1 MDIRFFAYLNRLKY
15 INRWSLMHSTVTENV
30 SEHALNVTVVAH
42 ALAVIANEEFGE
54 GVDEEKTALL
64 SVFHESS
71 EVLTGDLPTPIK
83 YGNQALNTAYKEL
96 EDRASRK
103 LLEDLPQPLRRRYD
117 PLLLPDKTCRE
128 YALMKAADKLCAL
141 IKCKEE
147 LRAGNR
153 EFAKAAQT
161 IGAEVEKLKADPP
174 VAWFAE
180 HCLPA
185 FDLSLDELD
194 GDR

>member
-15 INRWSLMHSTVTENV
+15 IDRWSLMHATVNENV
-30 SEHALNVTVVAH
+30 SEHALNVTVIAH
-42 ALAVIANEEFGE
+42 ALAVIANEEFGQ

-64 SVFHESS
+64 AVFHESS

-83 YGNQALNTAYKEL
+83 YCNRELNTAYKEL
-96 EDRASRK
+96 EERACRK
-103 LLEDLPQPLRRRYD
+103 LLSGLPDRLKARYTA
-117 PLLLPDKTCRE
+117 LLLPDRESRE
-128 YALMKAADKLCAL
+128 YALMKAADKISAL

-161 IGAEVEKLKADPP
+161 IGAEVERLAADP
-174 VAWFAE
+174 VVDWFVRN
-180 HCLPA
+180 CLPA
-185 FDLSLDELD
+185 FDLTLDEMDSDL
-194 GDR
+194 